1 MAISMMP
8 LLIHSPAVS
17 PEVRAALK
25 AAHHSPPEQRRA
37 ELETA
42 ARLLYREVALD
53 CRDVR
58 DLIGLTPQPCHGV

>member
-17 PEVRAALK
+17 PAVREALK
-25 AAHHSPPEQRRA
+25 AADASPPDQRRG
-37 ELETA
+37 ELELA
-42 ARLLYREVALD
+42 ARLLYNEVALD

-58 DLIGLTPQPCHGV
+58 DLIGLTPAPCGA

>member
-17 PEVRAALK
+17 PAVREALK
-25 AAHHSPPEQRRA
+25 AAHSSPPDRRRG

-42 ARLLYREVALD
+42 ARLLYSEAALD

-58 DLIGLTPQPCHGV
+58 DLIGLTPAPCVA